1 MISAANDSN
10 NWNDWNHCNDGQSGF
25 EWLQDSRLVEA
36 EDIMRLKDKV
46 AIVTGGGVGIG
57 RAYAHGLAK
66 EGAKVVVADI
76 QDAEA
81 KKVAADIKQSG
92 GEAIALYVDVTSME
106 KTEAMA
112 QAALK
117 TYGRIDILVNNAGL
131 YSALKKKRFME
142 IDGEEWDR
150 VMAVNVKGL
159 WHCVKAVYPAMKQLG
174 KGKIINISSGTI
186 LGGTPLFLH
195 YVSSKAA
202 VVGFTRALA
211 REVGNDNICV
221 NSIMPGLTISG
232 SNQEG
237 VLTPEQLADR
247 RKRRAFQRDQYP
259 ADLVGT
265 VVFLASDDSDF
276 MTGQSISV
284 DGGMN
289 MH

>member
-1 MISAANDSN
+1 
-10 NWNDWNHCNDGQSGF
+10 
-25 EWLQDSRLVEA
+25 
-36 EDIMRLKDKV
+36 MRLKEKV

-57 RAYAHGLAK
+57 KAYADGLAK

-76 QDAEA
+76 QEAEA
-81 KKVAADIKQSG
+81 KKVAADIRQTG
-92 GEAIALYVDVTSME
+92 GDALAVHVDVTNPEM
-106 KTEAMA
+106 TQAMA
-112 QAALK
+112 DFTLK
-117 TYGRIDILVNNAGL
+117 QYGRIDVLVNNAGL
-131 YSALKKKRFME
+131 YSALKKKHFTE
-142 IDGEEWDR
+142 IDPDEWDR

-159 WHCVKAVYPAMKQLG
+159 FLCVKAVYPTMKQQR

-195 YVSSKAA
+195 YVSSKAG
-202 VVGFTRALA
+202 VIGFTRALA
-211 REVGNDNICV
+211 REVGADNICV
-221 NSIMPGLTISG
+221 NAVMPGLTISG

-237 VLTPEQLADR
+237 VMTPEQLADR
-247 RKRRAFQRDQYP
+247 RKRRCFQRDQYP

-265 VVFLASDDSDF
+265 VIFLASDDSDF

>member
-1 MISAANDSN
+1 
-10 NWNDWNHCNDGQSGF
+10 
-25 EWLQDSRLVEA
+25 
-36 EDIMRLKDKV
+36 MRLKDKV

-57 RAYAHGLAK
+57 KAYAHGLAQ

-76 QDAEA
+76 QDTEA
-81 KKVAADIKQSG
+81 KKVAADIKQAG
-92 GEAIALYVDVTSME
+92 GEAMAVYVDVTSKE

-112 QAALK
+112 QAAIK
-117 TYGRIDILVNNAGL
+117 AYGRVDILVNNAGL
-131 YSALKKKRFME
+131 YSALKKKNFME

-159 WHCVKAVYPAMKQLG
+159 WHCVKAVYPAMKQQG

-202 VVGFTRALA
+202 VIGFTRALA
-211 REVGNDNICV
+211 REVGSDNICV

-237 VLTPEQLADR
+237 VTDSGATRRPSQAPRLPARSIPRGPRRHGDISRLRRQRLHDR
-247 RKRRAFQRDQYP
+247 PIHQRRRRHEHALRRRE
-259 ADLVGT
+259 
-265 VVFLASDDSDF
+265 FLFVLFIGRNLHLSF
-276 MTGQSISV
+276 PCV
-284 DGGMN
+284 
-289 MH
+289 